1 MSSPM
6 DGISP
11 YRPRDIS
18 AFIGSGFL
26 STVAMQV
33 QSVAIGW
40 QIYDIERTPL
50 ALGLVGLCQ
59 FVPMFLLTLPAGE
72 LADRVDPRR
81 LLAVTEVAQALCSG
95 LFLLCSLVSP
105 HHALPFYVVL
115 ALFGAARGFSEP
127 AGQSLLAFLVPPEG
141 LAQSIARNSSL
152 LTVAVIAGPA
162 IGGFLYA
169 AGPLATYSVCLT
181 AFLLAA
187 LLAAS
192 LGGRRVDHSQ
202 TKFAD
207 RWERVIEGVNFV
219 RTRPIVLGAISLDL
233 FAVLLGGA
241 VALLPVFARDVLHVG
256 PLGLGLL
263 RSAPAAGAALMAFT
277 LARYPIERR
286 PTARPTARRWR
297 FVGFPSLRFGRRWRF
312 VGFPSLRFG
321 RTGAHLFLAVAVF
334 GLATVAFG
342 LSQNFYLSLAA
353 LLVTGASDMISVFIR
368 SSLINFATPDPMRG
382 RVGAVNMLFIGAS
395 GELGE
400 FESGMT
406 AAWFGTIPAVV
417 IGGLGTLAV
426 VAIWMWRFPP
436 LRKVDRLADALSPS

>member
-1 MSSPM
+1 M

-72 LADRVDPRR
+72 LADRVDQRR
-81 LLAVTEVAQALCSG
+81 LLAAAEIVQAVCSG
-95 LFLLCSLVSP
+95 LFLLCTLVSP
-105 HHALPFYVVL
+105 HRALPFYIVL

-141 LAQSIARNSSL
+141 LAQAIAHNSSL

-162 IGGFLYA
+162 VGGFLFA
-169 AGPLATYSVCLT
+169 AGPLVTYGLC
-181 AFLLAA
+181 LAA
-187 LLAAS
+187 FVLAAIFAVS
-192 LGGRRVDHSQ
+192 LGGRKVDHSQ

-207 RWERVIEGVNFV
+207 RWERVVEGVRFV
-219 RTRPIVLGAISLDL
+219 WARPIVLGAISLDL

-241 VALLPVFARDVLHVG
+241 VALLPVFARDVLHTG

-277 LARYPIERR
+277 LGRFPIERHSGTR
-286 PTARPTARRWR
+286 L
-297 FVGFPSLRFGRRWRF
+297 FV
-312 VGFPSLRFG
+312 
-321 RTGAHLFLAVAVF
+321 AVAIF
-334 GLATVAFG
+334 GLATVVFG
-342 LSQNFYLSLAA
+342 LSQNFYLSLGA
-353 LLVTGASDMISVFIR
+353 LLVTGAADMISVFVR

-382 RVGAVNMLFIGAS
+382 RVGAVNMLFVGAS

-406 AAWFGTIPAVV
+406 AAWLGTIPAVV
-417 IGGLGTLAV
+417 IGGIGTLAV
-426 VAIWMWRFPP
+426 VGIWMWLFPP
-436 LRKVDRLADALSPS
+436 LRKVDRLADALSPA

>member
-1 MSSPM
+1 MS
-6 DGISP
+6 GALP
-11 YRPRDIS
+11 YRERDIP
-18 AFIGSGFL
+18 AFVGSGFL
-26 STVAMQV
+26 ATVAMQV

-105 HHALPFYVVL
+105 HRALPFYIVL
-115 ALFGAARGFSEP
+115 ALFGASRGFSEP
-127 AGQSLLAFLVPPEG
+127 AGQSLLPFLVPPEG
-141 LAQSIARNSSL
+141 LAKAIARNSSL

-162 IGGFLYA
+162 VGGFLFA
-169 AGPLATYSVCLT
+169 AGPLATYSVCLA

-187 LLAAS
+187 SLAAS

-207 RWERVIEGVNFV
+207 RWERVIEGVHFV

-286 PTARPTARRWR
+286 SGT
-297 FVGFPSLRFGRRWRF
+297 
-312 VGFPSLRFG
+312 
-321 RTGAHLFLAVAVF
+321 HLFVAVAVF

-436 LRKVDRLADALSPS
+436 LRKVDRLADALSSS

>member
-1 MSSPM
+1 MAATLV
-6 DGISP
+6 
-11 YRPRDIS
+11 YRPRDLP

-26 STVAMQV
+26 SSVAMQI

-72 LADRVDPRR
+72 LADRVDQRR
-81 LLAVTEVAQALCSG
+81 LLALAEVVQAACSG
-95 LFLLCSLVSP
+95 LFLLCTVLSP
-105 HHALPFYVVL
+105 HRALPFYIVL
-115 ALFGAARGFSEP
+115 ALFGAARGFTEP
-127 AGQSLLAFLVPPEG
+127 ANQSLLAFLVPPEG
-141 LAQSIARNSSL
+141 LAKAIARNSSL

-162 IGGFLYA
+162 VGGFLFA
-169 AGPLATYSVCLT
+169 AGPVATYSTCLV
-181 AFLLAA
+181 AFLVAA
-187 LLAAS
+187 LFAAS

-207 RWERVIEGVNFV
+207 RWERVIEGVRFV
-219 RTRPIVLGAISLDL
+219 RARPIVLGAISLDL

-256 PLGLGLL
+256 PMGLGLL

-277 LARYPIERR
+277 LTAFPVERH
-286 PTARPTARRWR
+286 
-297 FVGFPSLRFGRRWRF
+297 SGR
-312 VGFPSLRFG
+312 
-321 RTGAHLFLAVAVF
+321 HLFVAVAIF
-334 GLATVAFG
+334 GVATVIFG
-342 LSQNFYLSLAA
+342 VSESFYLSLAA

-368 SSLINFATPDPMRG
+368 ASLINLATPDPMRG

-426 VAIWMWRFPP
+426 VAIWMWLFPP
-436 LRKVDRLADALSPS
+436 LRKVDRLTDAVSA